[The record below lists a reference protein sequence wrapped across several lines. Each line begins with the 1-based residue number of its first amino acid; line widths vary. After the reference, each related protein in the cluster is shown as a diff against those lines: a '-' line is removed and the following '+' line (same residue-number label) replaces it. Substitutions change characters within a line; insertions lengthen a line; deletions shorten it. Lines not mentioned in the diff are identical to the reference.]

1 VRRLLVTLGL
11 AAVVALTGCGG
22 GGGKKD
28 AAAAPST
35 TVPPPTTTTVPVGND
50 QAGTPFC
57 KLAQTYN
64 EKFST
69 LLTVAND
76 PVKLR
81 AALTDAE
88 SAIRQAQSTAP
99 AAIKSDVTTVAT
111 TASQVLTALQRN
123 NFDLSKTPE
132 AVSRLQD
139 PQFQTSLSNVTR
151 YGRAHC
157 GIT

>member
-1 VRRLLVTLGL
+1 MRRLLVTLGL
-11 AAVVALTGCGG
+11 AAVVGLTGCGG
-22 GGGKKD
+22 GGDKKET
-28 AAAAPST
+28 AAPST
-35 TVPPPTTTTVPVGND
+35 TLPAPTTTTVPVGND

-81 AALTDAE
+81 TALTDAE

-99 AAIKSDVTTVAT
+99 AEIRSDVTTVAT

-157 GIT
+157 GIA